1 MSWTSH
7 PTAIHMARAQETLR
21 NALVVAG
28 GYYLS
33 TWLVAPFWV
42 VVGPWTNRGGHRVTD
57 VVEVSE

>member
-1 MSWTSH
+1 
-7 PTAIHMARAQETLR
+7 MARAQETLR

-42 VVGPWTNRGGHRVTD
+42 IVGPWTNRGGHRVTD